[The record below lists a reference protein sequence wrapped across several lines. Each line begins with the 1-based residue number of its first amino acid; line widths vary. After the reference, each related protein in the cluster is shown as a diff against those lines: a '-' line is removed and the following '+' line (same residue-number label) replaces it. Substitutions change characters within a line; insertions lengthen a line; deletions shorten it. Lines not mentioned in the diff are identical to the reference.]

1 MKCIFFQVLGN
12 FECNYNKNCDESL
25 HHEFLSLP
33 LSCTVAESVQSK
45 SDASFF
51 LCSVDIEEDYKYCC
65 VYWTAGSFYHS
76 ERGGDDSCIC

>member
-1 MKCIFFQVLGN
+1 MKYIFFQVWGN
-12 FECNYNKNCDESL
+12 FECNYNKNCDKSL
-25 HHEFLSLP
+25 HLEFLSLP
-33 LSCTVAESVQSK
+33 LSCTVAVSVQSK

-65 VYWTAGSFYHS
+65 VYWTAGSFHHS